1 MSPTPL
7 ISISG
12 IVTDTAMTSSSQSVW
27 YFDWNVPSEVDL
39 DIVSVTVSATD
50 LAGNPAVSLI
60 TNGLKLNLDSN
71 NQHLN
76 TTDRW
81 FDLSGNGHD
90 LIFTGTKPTFKTS
103 DGKKY

>member
-1 MSPTPL
+1 M
-7 ISISG
+7 
-12 IVTDTAMTSSSQSVW
+12 
-27 YFDWNVPSEVDL
+27 
-39 DIVSVTVSATD
+39 TVSGTD

-71 NQHLN
+71 NQHSI

-81 FDLSGNGHD
+81 FDLSGNDHD
-90 LIFTGTKPTFKTS
+90 LIFSQVQSQLLKL